1 MPPHSKEFVSD
12 GWRDWCSE
20 SCCYTTPAAA
30 VNADY
35 LDIIAEIIPCVFVS
49 HTFLVFHAWHFSS
62 PPADIKI
69 CKWEQMYEK
78 RALRVQKWTV
88 EKKRSHRFLET
99 PFGPLLVICYKF
111 SLSNFLLYCGK
122 YANWSGKNAPKYMQQ
137 QSELLISNPSLFTW
151 QIVSQEMTSEV

>member
-20 SCCYTTPAAA
+20 SCYTKPAAA

-88 EKKRSHRFLET
+88 EKKVAQV
-99 PFGPLLVICYKF
+99 FGNPLWTIACYLLQIL

>member
-1 MPPHSKEFVSD
+1 MATNKRKNNASFGWMRDTRAIWFMPTIQKSVQSFLNNLAVQIGISNATAFQRVCFWCR
-12 GWRDWCSE
+12 WRDWCSE

-88 EKKRSHRFLET
+88 EKKVAQV
-99 PFGPLLVICYKF
+99 FGNPLWTIACYLLQIL
-111 SLSNFLLYCGK
+111 SL
-122 YANWSGKNAPKYMQQ
+122 
-137 QSELLISNPSLFTW
+137 
-151 QIVSQEMTSEV
+151 